1 MLIKIESIR
10 CPDVTGLVSGCLRN
24 CRPDTPE
31 YAISE
36 RYFQN
41 NNIIPWEGKLIRNK
55 EIVLETIALE
65 KYFGGI
71 KAVDKVDLKLYRNEI
86 LGIVGDNGAGKSSL
100 IKTITGVYRKDGG
113 EIFVSGE
120 KVEIHNTREAK
131 ELGIETVYQ
140 NKGLIQILDATSN
153 LFLGREKLRNNI
165 LGEWFKFLDVRY
177 MRKETEKLLSK
188 FSIQLRELVVPVN
201 SLSGGQQQSIVVGR
215 AIYWT
220 GKILIFDEPTNNLG
234 VEEQSKAI
242 NLIKTIKDTHK
253 EISIIIITH
262 NLYHIFKL
270 VDRIMVLRNGQV
282 VGIREK
288 EKTTRNEIVSMVT
301 GVTT

>member
-1 MLIKIESIR
+1 
-10 CPDVTGLVSGCLRN
+10 
-24 CRPDTPE
+24 
-31 YAISE
+31 
-36 RYFQN
+36 
-41 NNIIPWEGKLIRNK
+41 LIRNK
-55 EIVLETIALE
+55 EVILETIVLE
-65 KYFGGI
+65 KHFGGI

-113 EIFVSGE
+113 EIFVSGK
-120 KVEIHNTREAK
+120 KVEIHNTRDAK

-140 NKGLIQILDATSN
+140 DKGLIQILDATSN

-165 LGEWFKFLDVRY
+165 SGKWFKFLDVRY

-188 FSIQLRELVVPVN
+188 VGVQLRELIAPVN
-201 SLSGGQQQSIVVGR
+201 SLSGGQQQSIAVGR

-234 VEEQSKAI
+234 VKEQSKAI
-242 NLIKTIKDTHK
+242 NLIKTIRETYK
-253 EISIIIITH
+253 EISIIVITH
-262 NLYHIFKL
+262 NLYHIFEL
-270 VDRIMVLRNGQV
+270 VDRIMVLRNGRV

-288 EKTTRNEIVSMVT
+288 EKTTHNEIVSMIT

>member
-1 MLIKIESIR
+1 M
-10 CPDVTGLVSGCLRN
+10 
-24 CRPDTPE
+24 
-31 YAISE
+31 
-36 RYFQN
+36 
-41 NNIIPWEGKLIRNK
+41 IRNK
-55 EIVLETIALE
+55 EVILETIVLE
-65 KYFGGI
+65 KHFGGI

-113 EIFVSGE
+113 EIFVSGK
-120 KVEIHNTREAK
+120 KVEIHNTRDAK

-140 NKGLIQILDATSN
+140 DKGLIQILDATSN

-165 LGEWFKFLDVRY
+165 SGKWFKFLDVRY

-188 FSIQLRELVVPVN
+188 VGVQLRELIAPVN
-201 SLSGGQQQSIVVGR
+201 SLSGGQQQSIAVGR

-234 VEEQSKAI
+234 VKEQSKAI
-242 NLIKTIKDTHK
+242 NLIKTIRETYK
-253 EISIIIITH
+253 EISIIVITH
-262 NLYHIFKL
+262 NLYHIFEL
-270 VDRIMVLRNGQV
+270 VDRIMVLRNGRV

-288 EKTTRNEIVSMVT
+288 EKTTHNEIVSMIT

>member
-1 MLIKIESIR
+1 L
-10 CPDVTGLVSGCLRN
+10 T
-24 CRPDTPE
+24 
-31 YAISE
+31 
-36 RYFQN
+36 
-41 NNIIPWEGKLIRNK
+41 RNK
-55 EIVLETIALE
+55 EVILETIALE
-65 KYFGGI
+65 KHFGGI

-100 IKTITGVYRKDGG
+100 IKTITGVCRKDGG
-113 EIFVSGE
+113 EIFVNGE
-120 KVEIHNTREAK
+120 KVEIHNTRDAK

-140 NKGLIQILDATSN
+140 DKGLIQILDATSN

-165 LGEWFKFLDVRY
+165 LGKWFKFLDVRC

-188 FSIQLRELVVPVN
+188 VGVQLRVLAAPVN
-201 SLSGGQQQSIVVGR
+201 SLSGGQQQSIAVGR

-234 VEEQSKAI
+234 VKEQSKAI
-242 NLIKTIKDTHK
+242 NLIKTIKDTYK
-253 EISIIIITH
+253 EVSIIVITH
-262 NLYHIFKL
+262 NLYHIFEL
-270 VDRIMVLRNGQV
+270 VDRIMVLKNGQV

-288 EKTTRNEIVSMVT
+288 EKTTHNEIVSMIT